1 MAILKQN
8 ENTQAIYLGWYGQCG
23 DPVCK
28 EFDLTQ
34 NSSLIEKV
42 FQFTENGTGI
52 KTFVTNVPE
61 SMVGF
66 DKLICGNPYYIVLKK
81 GVGQLDIPDFV
92 TGFHADNTKNFGMIT
107 KNCTTAYA
115 RPPVDDDKETPPVVE
130 KPCTKDVRVCPDGS
144 YVGRDGFMDCNFP
157 PCGFDSD
164 LHKSMKNLWKENQYN
179 HYKFDFNWSCYCTEE
194 MTQTVTLY
202 VRYEKIYKIVKKE
215 SSQEIS
221 LNQNE
226 GIEEAED
233 KKPVPMKY
241 RSMADLYSWINQEL
255 KKHPFSISSSYNTET
270 GFISSIFIDKVQ
282 DIADEEIGFG
292 ATNFEILDLDGKCPS
307 DYKRCKDGTLLK
319 RDPNND
325 CKFPVCP
332 DDDDDDEPPQSVGV
346 PKLKYRWLEQDS
358 YQFLQIKN
366 ILNPWVQNSTD
377 DADKYLSW
385 RTVYGSREV
394 NPEDNKLTH
403 WKPAVVAYNY
413 ITEHGD
419 VEEYDGVTIGVD
431 DDNRNHLITLL
442 SPTAGFIPDPD
453 TIESASHLYIFENDT
468 ETTSHKAWS
477 YPRIHKIDTTLSQN
491 VGCPEDAKVCG
502 DGSIVTRNP
511 DNNCEFDL
519 CPDETE
525 FAIDETPF
533 SIQEGAGDVPSTP
546 TPIPTWVDD
555 TMIDRDSLV
564 EETIEDTNTEDV
576 FNTPTPTSL
585 PFIDDTM
592 SDHDQESASNEPV
605 DSENT
610 VSSDESS
617 YEDDNGEVWYSL
629 E

>member
-34 NSSLIEKV
+34 SSSVIEKV

-61 SMVGF
+61 SMIGF

-81 GVGQLDIPDFV
+81 GADQLDIPDFV
-92 TGFHADNTKNFGMIT
+92 TGFHDENSKNFGMIT

-164 LHKSMKNLWKENQYN
+164 LHESMKKIWKENQHN

-226 GIEEAED
+226 GIEESED

-241 RSMADLYSWINQEL
+241 RSMADLYNWINQEL
-255 KKHPFSISSSYNTET
+255 KKHPFSISSSYNRET

-282 DIADEEIGFG
+282 DIADEEIGFS

-307 DYKRCKDGTLLK
+307 DIKRCKDGTLLK

-332 DDDDDDEPPQSVGV
+332 DVPVEPPTSIDVA
-346 PKLKYRWLEQDS
+346 KLEYRWLKQGS

-377 DADKYLSW
+377 DAEKYLSW

-394 NPEDNKLTH
+394 NPDDNKLVG
-403 WKPAVVAYNY
+403 WKPAVVEYQY
-413 ITEHGD
+413 STKHGD
-419 VEEYDGVTIGVD
+419 VEDYDGVTIGID

-442 SPTAGFIPDPD
+442 GSAAEFLPNPD
-453 TIESASHLYIFENDT
+453 TIESASHLYVFENDT

-477 YPRIHKIDTTLSQN
+477 YPRIVKKVSDA
-491 VGCPEDAKVCG
+491 GCPEDAKVCS
-502 DGSIVTRNP
+502 DGSVVTRNP
-511 DNNCEFDL
+511 NNNCEFNL

-525 FAIDETPF
+525 FVIDETPF
-533 SIQEGAGDVPSTP
+533 SIQEGMGDILTTPIAPWIDDTMIDDHESSAEETAENTDTEEIFNTP
-546 TPIPTWVDD
+546 TSSSISWVDD
-555 TMIDRDSLV
+555 TMIGHDNVSNQSNDSG
-564 EETIEDTNTEDV
+564 
-576 FNTPTPTSL
+576 S
-585 PFIDDTM
+585 DDG
-592 SDHDQESASNEPV
+592 
-605 DSENT
+605 
-610 VSSDESS
+610 
-617 YEDDNGEVWYSL
+617 DDEVWYSL